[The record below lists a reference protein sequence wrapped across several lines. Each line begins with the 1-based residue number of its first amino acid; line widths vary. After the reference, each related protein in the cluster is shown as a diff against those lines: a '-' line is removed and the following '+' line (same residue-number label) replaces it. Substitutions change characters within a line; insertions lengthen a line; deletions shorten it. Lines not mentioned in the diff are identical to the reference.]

1 MSKSLSHH
9 LKHAV
14 SAVRYSG
21 HGLLHTVRNETAFMQ
36 EALGLVVLPVLAWLL
51 GVSVPH
57 ILLIV
62 AGWLF
67 VMVTELLNSALES
80 LCDLV
85 SPEYHILIKR
95 AKDAGSAAV
104 FLALLANLCFWLY
117 LLWIYWPA

>member
-1 MSKSLSHH
+1 MSKSLPHP

-14 SAVRYSG
+14 SAVRSSG
-21 HGLLHTVRNETAFMQ
+21 HGLLLPVRNETAFMP
-36 EALGLVVLPVLAWLL
+36 EALGLVVLPVLAWPP

-57 ILLIV
+57 ILLLV